1 MCVGRAQW
9 RKYVPAAFW
18 WKPIHTRIKVL
29 ENVKEINKFNGLQAN
44 GIRQRAAICFLSCPY
59 FRQCLPFVR
68 LLARCF
74 RQSTAVGGGCSD
86 NCGSVQSYFRN
97 LSLNSSIGRLM
108 MSSTLMGMEWPSFS
122 SREHPSEVPGDEA
135 MSLPREPETVDRKRK
150 RKFQRHERI
159 WQQSPLR
166 LCDVPLI
173 SCPMVGKK
181 TSMAPSSSVEASGTN
196 PIL

>member
-18 WKPIHTRIKVL
+18 WKPIHTRMKVL

-86 NCGSVQSYFRN
+86 NCGSVQFFVSW
-97 LSLNSSIGRLM
+97 
-108 MSSTLMGMEWPSFS
+108 T
-122 SREHPSEVPGDEA
+122 SEAPGDEA

-159 WQQSPLR
+159 WQQSPLCTGI
-166 LCDVPLI
+166 CDVPLI
-173 SCPMVGKK
+173 SGPMSGKK
-181 TSMAPSSSVEASGTN
+181 TSMAPS
-196 PIL
+196 PIE